1 MNFRR
6 SYLIILIFL
15 IAEIATAQNVF
26 FGQNK
31 VQYRDFDWYFIQTAD
46 FDIYFYKNEDTLAV
60 FAANVL
66 NDAYK
71 EIKNELNYILS
82 DRVPVIIY
90 ASHNEFQQTNVISEL
105 IPEGVGGFTEVF
117 KNRIVVPFTGSY
129 EDFRHVL
136 HHELSHAVV
145 FDFLYGNALKSIFS
159 REALFQP
166 PDWFRE
172 GYAEYSSRQGWDIEA
187 DMYVRDAIIEGYMP
201 PLQFLSGFLAYK
213 SGQSALVYITEKY
226 GEEKIFEILSKG
238 RSVITME
245 KAVKATLG
253 LSLEDLSEEWQK
265 TLKKTYWPEIADR
278 DDPNEIGEMLTDHR
292 KDGSVYNQQPEW
304 SPSGDRLAFF
314 SDRSNPKNGYS
325 DRFNE
330 IFIISTI
337 DGEIISRLVKAERS
351 GDMESLHSYV
361 SGLTWSPDGK
371 FIAFIGKSHG
381 KDALFIY
388 NASRGK
394 KKKKMELG
402 LSGMRNPA
410 WSPEG
415 NRIAFEGFKNGFT
428 DLYIYDLVTKET
440 TRLMSD
446 KDDDNSPSWSPDGK
460 NLAFSS
466 DRPVGDDKT
475 GEFKYGNYN
484 IFVYN
489 LETDEIKHVTDNPYN
504 NTQPACS
511 PDGKRIAFVSNRNG
525 INNIYL
531 HEIET
536 GVTFPVSD
544 VVSGLFSPT
553 WSPSGDKIAVSAF
566 NKYGYD
572 ILILKDLKNIAP
584 DDGEL
589 ALTPYMR
596 KLRNNEKNIFV
607 PEIQLTRE
615 QLDKI
620 AIDSTSDLTSDFDTY
635 VFRAGENL
643 IKKDLAERDP
653 ETPDD
658 GASEIAKVMEPDTL
672 EYLLPSGEYKLNKYK
687 LKFSPELITGGFSYD
702 NFYGLQGQSFLSI
715 SDIFGNHHFYIVTDL
730 VNTIDQ
736 SNVLLSY
743 AYTERRIDYAA
754 GIFHFKDTY
763 FNNYER
769 YYFSDRVF
777 GTQGYA
783 SYPFSR
789 FSRFDI
795 TLTQMTVSRDNFSLK
810 PDRTTNL
817 LSLSGE
823 FVNDAVIWG
832 IVGPVSGQRY
842 KLEFEKSIKTVS
854 TGLSYLS
861 AQGDFRKYWHF
872 WDRYNL
878 ALRIGGGGSS
888 GRDAKSFYLGGSSN
902 WIGPKREQADI
913 YGIDDIYINELIV
926 PLRGYSYFEES
937 GTHYGIANLEFRYP
951 FIEYFQLRFPLPI
964 SLQQVSGAIFWDMGA
979 AWNDRK
985 KVRFFDKDKGFPVL
999 GNVNAG
1005 LGIGARANL
1014 GIFVLR
1020 VDLAWAT
1027 DLDSIADKPETYFSF
1042 GAEF

>member
-1 MNFRR
+1 MNGRNL
-6 SYLIILIFL
+6 YIIIFVIL
-15 IAEIATAQNVF
+15 VAQIATAQNVF

-31 VQYRDFDWYFIQTAD
+31 VQYRDFDWFYIQTAD
-46 FDIYFYKNEDTLAV
+46 FDIYFYKEEDTLAV
-60 FAANVL
+60 FAAEVL
-66 NDAYK
+66 NNAYE
-71 EIKNELNYILS
+71 EIKEELNYTLS
-82 DRVPVIIY
+82 SRVPVIIY
-90 ASHNEFQQTNVISEL
+90 ASHNEFQQTNVIGEL

-136 HHELSHAVV
+136 HHELTHAVV
-145 FDFLYGNALKSIFS
+145 FDFLYGNALRSIFS

-166 PDWFRE
+166 PLWFNE
-172 GYAEYSSRQGWDIEA
+172 GYAEYSSRHGWDLEA
-187 DMYVRDAIIEGYMP
+187 DMFVRDAIIEGYMP
-201 PLQFLSGFLAYK
+201 PLQFLNGFLAYK
-213 SGQSALVYITEKY
+213 GGQSVMIYITEKY

-245 KAVKATLG
+245 RAVKATLG
-253 LSLEDLSEEWQK
+253 VSIEDLSEEWQK
-265 TLKKTYWPEIADR
+265 TLKKTYWPEIANR
-278 DDPNEIGEMLTDHR
+278 DDPNDIGEMLTDHSE
-292 KDGSVYNQQPEW
+292 DGSIYNQQPEW

-314 SDRSNPKNGYS
+314 SDRSNPQNGYS
-325 DRFNE
+325 DRYNE
-330 IFIISTI
+330 IFIISAV

-371 FIAFIGKSHG
+371 SVAFISKSHG

-388 NASRGK
+388 DAFKGK
-394 KKKKMELG
+394 KKNKMELG
-402 LSGMRNPA
+402 FSGMRNPA
-410 WSPEG
+410 WSPDG
-415 NRIAFEGFKNGFT
+415 SRIAFEGFKNGFT
-428 DLYIYDLVTKET
+428 DLYVYNLDTGEN
-440 TRLMSD
+440 TRLMAD
-446 KDDDNSPSWSPDGK
+446 KYDDSNPSWSQDG
-460 NLAFSS
+460 NYLAFAS
-466 DRPVGDDKT
+466 DRPI
-475 GEFKYGNYN
+475 GENKAGEYSYGNYD
-484 IFVYN
+484 IFVYG
-489 LETDEIKHVTDNPYN
+489 LENGEMQNITDNVYSN
-504 NTQPACS
+504 IQPAFS
-511 PDGKRIAFVSNRNG
+511 PDGNRIAFVSNRNG
-525 INNIYL
+525 INNIYI

-536 GVTFPVSD
+536 GVTFPITD

-566 NKYGYD
+566 NKYGFD
-572 ILILKDLKNIAP
+572 ILILKDLQNITP
-584 DDGEL
+584 DGGEL
-589 ALTPYMR
+589 ALTPYME

-607 PEIQLTRE
+607 PEIILTDE
-615 QLDKI
+615 QLDKM
-620 AIDSTSDLTSDFDTY
+620 AKDSTYHLSSDFDTY
-635 VFRAGENL
+635 VFRAGEDL
-643 IKKDLAERDP
+643 IRKGGSRRDS
-653 ETPDD
+653 ETP
-658 GASEIAKVMEPDTL
+658 GEEETEIAEAPEADTL
-672 EYLLPSGEYKLNKYK
+672 EYLLPSGEYRRNKYK

-702 NFYGLQGQSFLSI
+702 NFYGLQGQSFLAI
-715 SDIFGNHHFYIVTDL
+715 SDIFGDHHFYIVTDL

-736 SNVLLSY
+736 SNILLSY
-743 AYTERRIDYAA
+743 AYTGKRVDYAA

-763 FNNYER
+763 FNDYER

-789 FSRFDI
+789 FSRFDMS
-795 TLTQMTVSRDNFSLK
+795 LTQMTVSRDNFGYKS
-810 PDRTTNL
+810 DGTTNI

-842 KLEFEKSIKTVS
+842 KIELEKSIKTVN

-861 AQGDFRKYWHF
+861 AQFDFRRYWHF
-872 WDRYNL
+872 WNRYNL

-888 GRDAKSFYLGGSSN
+888 GKDAKLFYLGGSSN
-902 WIGPKREQADI
+902 WIGPKREQGDI
-913 YGIDDIYINELIV
+913 YAINDIYVNELIV

-951 FIEYFQLRFPLPI
+951 FIDYFQLRFPLPI

-979 AWNDRK
+979 AWYKMDE
-985 KVRFFDKDKGFPVL
+985 VRFFDKEKGFPVL
-999 GNVNAG
+999 GSVNGG
-1005 LGIGARANL
+1005 LGVGARANL

-1027 DLDSIADKPETYFSF
+1027 NLDTIAPKPETYFSF